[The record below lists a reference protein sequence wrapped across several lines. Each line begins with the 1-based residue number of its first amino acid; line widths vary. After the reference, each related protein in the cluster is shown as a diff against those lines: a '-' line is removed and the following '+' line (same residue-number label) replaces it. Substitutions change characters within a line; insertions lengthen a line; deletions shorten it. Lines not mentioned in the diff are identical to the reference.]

1 MPRYAS
7 FGRLDSQL
15 VDDGDTAFV
24 RVNQR
29 LRPDQLKSGEVAV
42 SQNGRMD
49 VDGAWQTRKGYRNV
63 FGNIA
68 NSGSALVLPFNL
80 NDASPPVINDAA
92 VAAIYGTCLYSDP
105 TTSNTEY
112 IALATTSSVRLINT
126 STLAPTTIN
135 YPTGQTVESDCT
147 LIQAFENLFVFR
159 DGKVAF
165 EWHGFVP
172 TIVSALRQGNEVRI
186 TVASHH
192 HVQKGDIIVVAGITS
207 YGATNPNGTFT
218 VKNVTATEIHY
229 DNSGSNSSGWN
240 VSAATVTT
248 AFELVPNGNYT
259 QPVVYDTALNT
270 DIVDGVVTV
279 TATGHVIEVGD
290 LVMVS
295 DRGNTDLNPL
305 TEYRVFAVTSTTFSF
320 RADAAD
326 ITDATIAV
334 GKRQSIGLGFT
345 HMPAPP
351 WAIYHQRRLWMPFN
365 YTMAGTSGNPTIT
378 SRNTKDE
385 LIASDILDQDT
396 YDQIENQFRIAS
408 GSADYIVGLQPF
420 AEDNL
425 VVFARNSIHLIRGVG
440 ADLGNIS
447 VQEITRE
454 VGCVARKSIVQIGN
468 QILFLSDNGVYAV
481 DFDQLYNL
489 RGSTLPLSEPI
500 NPLMARINKSYAS
513 SAIGIYHDNRY
524 YLAVALDDST
534 VNNAILIYNFLN
546 QGWESIDLI
555 NSPNWNI
562 IGFVR
567 SGAGTTNRLHTIS
580 KEGGI
585 HMIDETGVRDNDYND
600 TVCLSLSS
608 PATVTTLAIN
618 SILTTRQYTY
628 STMDRKRFNSYELH
642 LESASNVESDASISS
657 EIENPDSTVSIGSVF
672 SIFGN
677 YVPSSEDISLRG
689 RIGNKRGY
697 GAQLTVTPTRGR
709 PKVRAI
715 KITGALQNGGT
726 TSAE

>member
-7 FGRLDSQL
+7 YGRLDSQL

-24 RVNQR
+24 RLNQR
-29 LRPDQLKSGEVAV
+29 LRPDQLKPGEVAV

-68 NSGSALVLPFNL
+68 NSGSALVIPFNL
-80 NDASPPVINDAA
+80 NDSSPPIINDAA

-105 TTSNTEY
+105 NTASTEY
-112 IALATTSSVRLINT
+112 IALATTSSVRLVNT
-126 STLAPTTIN
+126 ATLSSTTIN
-135 YPTGQTVESDCT
+135 YPAGQTVEADCT
-147 LIQAFENLFVFR
+147 LLQAFENLLLFR

-172 TIVSALRQGNEVRI
+172 AIASARRQGNEAKI
-186 TVASHH
+186 TLVSHH
-192 HVQKGDIIVVAGITS
+192 HVEKGATITVAGITG
-207 YGATNPNGTFT
+207 YTGTNPNGTFT
-218 VKNVTATEIHY
+218 VKKVTETEIFY
-229 DNSGSNSSGWN
+229 DNNGSNETGWG
-240 VSAATVTT
+240 VGSASVTSQ
-248 AFELVPNGNYT
+248 FVLVQRGAYT
-259 QPVVYDTALNT
+259 QPLVYDDSGNT
-270 DIVDGVVTV
+270 DIVSGVVTV
-279 TATGHVIEVGD
+279 TAAGHVIEVGD

-295 DRGNTDLNPL
+295 DKGLTDLNPL
-305 TEYRVFAVTSTTFSF
+305 TEYRVYEITDTTFSF

-326 ITDATIAV
+326 ITNATIAV
-334 GKRQSIGLGFT
+334 GKRQSVGLGFS

-365 YTMAGTSGNPTIT
+365 YTMTGTSGSPIIT
-378 SRNTKDE
+378 NRNVKDE
-385 LIASDILDQDT
+385 LIASDILDEDT
-396 YDQIENQFRIAS
+396 YDQIQNQFKIAS
-408 GSADYIVGLQPF
+408 GSADFIVGLQPF

-440 ADLGNIS
+440 ADLGNTS

-454 VGCVARKSIVQIGN
+454 VGCVARKSIVQVGN
-468 QILFLSDNGVYAV
+468 QIMFLSDNGVYAIN
-481 DFDQLYNL
+481 FDELYNL
-489 RGSTLPLSEPI
+489 RGASVPLSEPI
-500 NPLMARINKSYAS
+500 NPLVARINRSYAS
-513 SAIGIYHDNRY
+513 GAVGIYHDNRY
-524 YLAVALDDST
+524 YLAVPLDSST
-534 VNNAILIYNFLN
+534 VNNAVLVYNFLN

-555 NSPNWNI
+555 DSANWNI

-567 SGAGTTNRLHTIS
+567 SGAGTTNRLHTVS

-585 HMIDETGVRDNDYND
+585 HMIDEVGTRDNDYYD

-608 PATVTTLAIN
+608 PATVTTLDID

-642 LESASNVESDASISS
+642 LESAINVESNADLSM
-657 EIENPDSTVSIGSVF
+657 EMENPDSTVDLSDIYSVY
-672 SIFGN
+672 GN
-677 YVPSSEDISLRG
+677 YVPSAEDLSLRG

-709 PKVRAI
+709 PKVRAV

-726 TSAE
+726 VSAE

>member
-49 VDGAWQTRKGYRNV
+49 LDGSWQTRKGYRNV
-63 FGNIA
+63 FA
-68 NSGSALVLPFNL
+68 NFTSGAGAPVLPITLPFTL
-80 NDASPPVINDAA
+80 NDSA
-92 VAAIYGTCLYSDP
+92 VNAVYGSTLYSDP
-105 TTSNTEY
+105 LSQSTEY
-112 IALATTSSVRLINT
+112 VALATNSSAKLVNT
-126 STLAPTTIN
+126 NTLVATTIN
-135 YPTGQTVESDCT
+135 YPTGQTVDSTCT
-147 LIQAFENLFVFR
+147 MLQAFENLFIFR
-159 DGKVAF
+159 DGQVAM

-172 TIVSALRQGNEVRI
+172 TITAGRRLGNEARL
-186 TVASHH
+186 TLASHH
-192 HVQKGDIIVVAGITS
+192 HVLTGDTIVVAGITG
-207 YGATNPNGTFT
+207 YTGTNPNGTFT

-229 DNSGSNSSGWN
+229 DCTGTNESGWGIT
-240 VSAATVTT
+240 SATITT
-248 AFELVPNGNYT
+248 AFELVNRGAYT
-259 QPVVYDTALNT
+259 QPLVYDDNLNT
-270 DIVDGVVTV
+270 DIVNGVVTV
-279 TATGHVIEVGD
+279 TATGHSIQVGD

-305 TEYRVFAVTSTTFSF
+305 TEYRVYEVTANTFLF
-320 RADAAD
+320 KADAGD

-345 HMPAPP
+345 HMPTPP

-365 YTMAGTSGNPTIT
+365 YTMTGTTGSPVIT

-385 LIASDILDQDT
+385 LIASDILDENT
-396 YDQIENQFRIAS
+396 YDQIQNQFKIAS
-408 GSADYIVGLQPF
+408 GGADFIVGLQPF
-420 AEDNL
+420 AEDAL

-440 ADLGNIS
+440 ADLGNTS

-454 VGCVARKSIVQIGN
+454 VGCVARRSIVQVGN
-468 QILFLSDNGVYAV
+468 QIIFLSDNGVYAV

-489 RGSTLPLSEPI
+489 RGATTPLSEPI
-500 NPLMARINKSYAS
+500 NPLMSRINKSYAANS
-513 SAIGIYHDNRY
+513 VGVYHNNRY
-524 YLAVALDDST
+524 YLAIPLDDST
-534 VNNAILIYNFLN
+534 VNNAILVYNFLN
-546 QGWESIDLI
+546 QGWESLDLI
-555 NSPNWNI
+555 NYQGWNI

-567 SGAGTTNRLHTIS
+567 SGAGTTNRLHVIN

-585 HMIDETGVRDNDYND
+585 HMIDETVAASGINDYQD
-600 TVCLSLSS
+600 YLCLGIGTT
-608 PATVTTLAIN
+608 PAYQNID

-642 LESASNVESDASISS
+642 VESAANVQSNANMSLEV
-657 EIENPDSTVSIGSVF
+657 ENPDSTVNVGSIYQ
-672 SIFGN
+672 IYGN
-677 YVPSSEDISLRG
+677 NVPLGEDLSLRG
-689 RIGNKRGY
+689 RLGNKRGY
-697 GAQLTVTPTRGR
+697 GAQLTVTPTFGR
-709 PKVRAI
+709 PKIRAV

-726 TSAE
+726 VSAE

>member
-49 VDGAWQTRKGYRNV
+49 IDGSWQTRKGYRNV
-63 FGNIA
+63 FANIA
-68 NSGSALVLPFNL
+68 VGAGAPILGAASTILPFTLNDTAVNAVYGSA
-80 NDASPPVINDAA
+80 
-92 VAAIYGTCLYSDP
+92 LYSDP
-105 TTSNTEY
+105 ITNSTEY
-112 IALATTSSVRLINT
+112 IVLATNSSAKLVNT
-126 STLAPTTIN
+126 STMVATTIN
-135 YPTGQTVESDCT
+135 YPAGQTVDAVCT
-147 LIQAFENLFVFR
+147 VLQAFENLFIFR

-172 TIVSALRQGNEVRI
+172 TIVSARRQGNEARI

-192 HVQKGDIIVVAGITS
+192 HLEAGDTITVSGITG
-207 YGATNPNGTFT
+207 YTGTNPNGTFT
-218 VKNVTATEIHY
+218 VKNVLPNEIHY
-229 DNSGSNSSGWN
+229 DNNGSNETGWGVAN
-240 VSAATVTT
+240 ASIIN
-248 AFELVPNGNYT
+248 AFELVKRGAYT
-259 QPVVYDTALNT
+259 QPLVYDDNQNT
-270 DIVDGVVTV
+270 DILNGIVTV
-279 TATGHVIEVGD
+279 TATAHDVVVGD

-305 TEYRVFAVTSTTFSF
+305 TEYRVYETTANTFLF
-320 RADAAD
+320 KADAGD

-345 HMPAPP
+345 HMPTPP

-365 YTMAGTSGNPTIT
+365 YTMAGTTGSPVIT

-385 LIASDILDQDT
+385 LIASDILDENT
-396 YDQIENQFRIAS
+396 YDQIQNQFKIAS
-408 GSADYIVGLQPF
+408 GGADFIVGLQPF
-420 AEDNL
+420 AEDAL

-440 ADLGNIS
+440 ADLGNTS

-454 VGCVARKSIVQIGN
+454 VGCVARRSIVQVGN
-468 QILFLSDNGVYAV
+468 QVFFLSDNGVYGVAFE
-481 DFDQLYNL
+481 DLYNL
-489 RGSTLPLSEPI
+489 RGATTPLSEPI
-500 NPLMARINKSYAS
+500 NPLMVRINKSYA
-513 SAIGIYHDNRY
+513 ANAVGVYHDNRY
-524 YLAVALDDST
+524 YLAVPLDSST
-534 VNNAILIYNFLN
+534 VNNAILVYNFLN

-555 NSPNWNI
+555 SSQGWNI

-567 SGAGTTNRLHTIS
+567 SGAGTTNRLHVVS

-585 HMIDETGVRDNDYND
+585 HMIDEQVATGQNDYQD
-600 TVCLSLSS
+600 YLCLGIGTS
-608 PATVTTLAIN
+608 AAYQDIN

-642 LESASNVESDASISS
+642 VESASNVQSNANLSLEV
-657 EIENPDSTVSIGSVF
+657 ENPDSTIDLSSVYD
-672 SIFGN
+672 IYGQN
-677 YVPSSEDISLRG
+677 VPSGEDLSLRG
-689 RIGNKRGY
+689 RLGNKRGY
-697 GAQLTVTPTRGR
+697 GAQLTVTPSFGR
-709 PKVRAI
+709 PKIRAI

-726 TSAE
+726 VSAE